1 MRLSEE
7 ELEKVKEKYGVSR
20 LWSWSRVNTFM
31 NSKYEYF
38 LKHVL
43 DVEEDRCDC
52 IYTTTGS
59 ISHDVLEKYYNNR
72 LSAKNI
78 HNLYEGL
85 FTQQIE
91 RTEMG
96 AYFEDGW
103 NAAVDIAELKFDRN
117 DEEHNKKLAEKYY
130 IDLKHFFKTHTPIKY
145 DVITEQ
151 FVTAKIGDYILQ
163 GYIDAIFKD
172 SNDIYHIID
181 FKTSSIYK
189 GKTLEEKS
197 GQLCVYCM
205 GLMQLG
211 IPLDKIKIA
220 FNFLKYVTV
229 EYTQANGETKTRD
242 VERCKIGE
250 SLQSNAKMWLKKLG
264 YTDKMDEYLK
274 EMIDLNDISVLPED
288 VQVKFKITDCY
299 VYIPLTQKL
308 LDSWIDFIVAN
319 IKDIELREKDYAE
332 SKNERLFWDSE
343 GEIKKQSYYF
353 AVLCSYSPSLHKP
366 YSEYLSKL
374 EESQNGSNI
383 FDGIGGSV
391 DDSVDLI
398 SEVASKND
406 NKNDIDLSWLDEI

>member
-31 NSKYEYF
+31 NSKYEYM
-38 LKHVL
+38 LKYILHTP
-43 DVEEDRCDC
+43 EDRCDC

-59 ISHDVLEKYYNNR
+59 IAHDILEK
-72 LSAKNI
+72 
-78 HNLYEGL
+78 LYTG
-85 FTQQIE
+85 QIE
-91 RTEMG
+91 YEDMVQE
-96 AYFEDGW
+96 FEDVW
-103 NAAVDIAELKFDRN
+103 TTAVDIANLKFDRN
-117 DEEHNKKLAEKYY
+117 NEEHNKKLADKYY
-130 IDLKHFFKTHTPIKY
+130 IDLKHFFKNHTRIPYKA
-145 DVITEQ
+145 ITEQ
-151 FVTAKIGDYILQ
+151 FIATKMGDYALQ
-163 GYIDAIFKD
+163 GYIDIVFRDKEKF
-172 SNDIYHIID
+172 YIIVD

-197 GQLCVYCM
+197 GQLCDYCM

-229 EYTQANGETKTRD
+229 EYTQANGETKTKD

-308 LDSWIDFIVAN
+308 LDKWTNNIISN

-343 GEIKKQSYYF
+343 EEIKKQSYYF